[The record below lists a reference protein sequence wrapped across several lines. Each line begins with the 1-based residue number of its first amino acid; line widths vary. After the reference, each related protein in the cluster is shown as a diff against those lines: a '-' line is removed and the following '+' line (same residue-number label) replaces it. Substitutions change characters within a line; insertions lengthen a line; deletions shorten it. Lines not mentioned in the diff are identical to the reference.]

1 MKKALLIVALFLL
14 VFSAKAQ
21 DIFKNYY
28 TFEKDGSIELDI
40 TNYDF
45 YERFYTVYNI
55 YNDSRFE
62 ISEGKAYGLF
72 KIDTKEDLD
81 GYLNKLHADFGKLD
95 KYDLD
100 DLVPFIKGY
109 LPENLVTSML
119 FDIFLDYDRAITLND
134 HCADSEPFCTS
145 DIITFT
151 APANTASENIP
162 DIGCLGSKPCPAWF
176 HMRINTPGQ
185 FIIHMEGRDPNNN
198 QQRDIDFCL
207 WGPFNDPTSPCVS
220 QLTSNKII
228 DCCYSSSYSENA
240 YLGYQS
246 GQHQH
251 QTGHGSVNYH
261 DPQTGEYYILLITNF
276 SQQNC
281 RISFTK
287 QQNSGPGTTDCSI
300 IEPFLTA
307 NTPCVGSS
315 LVLEANVIEG
325 ATYTWTGPDG
335 QTHNG
340 RTWTRQNATLAMA
353 GSYTCHVVAGTQS
366 GDESINVFVLPN
378 VTADFTN
385 TEAIAGQ
392 AVQFTGTETTSPSG
406 HTSEINVR
414 QWSFGDGTTST
425 AVNPTHTYST
435 PGDYQVSYYVAIAG
449 GNDGECGDTKTK
461 TVQIRNEFSANVSSD
476 GTSFCEDDAN
486 PNLTATAS
494 GGYGNYT
501 YSWTASP
508 ACQIDY
514 PHSANTTAH
523 PQVGTTT
530 FSCVISDGHST
541 LTKSVSVTVN
551 PIPDVT
557 ITGPNPAH
565 VNYGA
570 TATLSVPQMLGATYE
585 WSSEPANLIASGQ
598 GTNQIQTVGL
608 TVTVPVTF
616 NVTVSKNDCSDS
628 NSFTIAVGDALM
640 ASVAITGQPELCAG
654 ETTSLKAIPSGG
666 TEQYFYDWQ
675 PAGKIAGSNTTQEI
689 TTTALTE
696 STTYTCTITDTDS
709 HTFTAT
715 SPMITVNQIPEA
727 NAYIEGNGTTYKTY
741 NILAGNQVLLSMAEV
756 PGAMYSWEPQ
766 DKISNFIGDN
776 HRIAKTINM
785 PEGQNIEFIGTV
797 TSSSG
802 CVNQD
807 ALVLN
812 VYQAL
817 DESYISSSS
826 IEICENFEVELTA
839 NPAGGTGR
847 FSYHWTPESYYSD
860 PYSQTTKVYP
870 NADYHTYTCTI
881 TDEGIDD
888 HANNRIDKTININI
902 LEKPTVNSELIGQ
915 GQVLPGIDYM
925 PYIYEYNIQVSSLHG
940 SGIET
945 AEYSWEI
952 NSYYNTPNHIAGT
965 ESTSTWQVYK
975 DDVDKNKAYV
985 SIDEDGNAL
994 LTCTITTDCGTT
1006 VSQKFIYTDGY
1017 SDGASVDEID
1027 YENMIQLFPN
1037 PSNGVLYI
1045 GYNER
1050 LMAAPI
1056 TISIYSYNGMLI
1068 DQIKSD
1074 TSNNVTYYSM
1084 KGLTNGLYLVKI
1096 MGNDF
1101 VVTKKLVLN
1110 R

>member
-1 MKKALLIVALFLL
+1 MKKALLIAALFLL

-21 DIFKNYY
+21 DIRNDY
-28 TFEKDGSIELDI
+28 TFDKINNTVEFDISKISLFEQRAHLLYILNNDDRFVVTASERDGIFVVERNDNSYRFNLEDTFAEFLNEENHAFGKMSKDEVGELYGEWKSSLPNMFI
-40 TNYDF
+40 ASMMMDF
-45 YERFYTVYNI
+45 YVKDRQN
-55 YNDSRFE
+55 NLC
-62 ISEGKAYGLF
+62 A
-72 KIDTKEDLD
+72 
-81 GYLNKLHADFGKLD
+81 NAD
-95 KYDLD
+95 
-100 DLVPFIKGY
+100 
-109 LPENLVTSML
+109 
-119 FDIFLDYDRAITLND
+119 
-134 HCADSEPFCTS
+134 PFCT
-145 DIITFT
+145 DNGIYEF
-151 APANTASENIP
+151 PAGVNAGNGESGPNY
-162 DIGCLGSKPCPAWF
+162 DCLSTRPNPAWYY
-176 HMRINTPGQ
+176 MRMANSGGMTIYMYSTPSQ
-185 FIIHMEGRDPNNN
+185 
-198 QQRDIDFCL
+198 DIDFCC
-207 WGPFNDPTSPCVS
+207 WGPFDDPTSPCPNGLTGAKVVS
-220 QLTSNKII
+220 CSYAPAHTENCIIPSN
-228 DCCYSSSYSENA
+228 A
-240 YLGYQS
+240 QS
-246 GQHQH
+246 GQ
-251 QTGHGSVNYH
+251 
-261 DPQTGEYYILLITNF
+261 YYILVITNF
-276 SQQNC
+276 SNQSCN
-281 RISFTK
+281 ITFSKTAG
-287 QQNSGPGTTDCSI
+287 SGTTDCSI
-300 IEPFLTA
+300 LEPFLTA

-325 ATYTWTGPDG
+325 AQYNWTGPDN

-340 RTWTRQNATLAMA
+340 RTWTRTNATLNMA
-353 GSYTCHVVAGTQS
+353 GTYSCHVTAGTQS
-366 GDESINVFVLPN
+366 GTETINVFVLPN
-378 VTADFTN
+378 VSADFTF
-385 TEAIAGQ
+385 TTATVGDP
-392 AVQFTGTETTSPSG
+392 VQFTGTETTSPSG
-406 HTSEINVR
+406 HTNEINVR
-414 QWSFGDGTTST
+414 QWNFGDGTTST
-425 AVNPTHTYST
+425 AVNPTHTYSE

-616 NVTVSKNDCSDS
+616 HVTVSKNDCSDS

-715 SPMITVNQIPEA
+715 SPQIIVNPIPEA
-727 NAYIEGNGTTYKTY
+727 SAYIEDNGTTYKTY

-826 IEICENFEVELTA
+826 MEICENFEVTLTA
-839 NPAGGTGR
+839 NPVGGTGR

-860 PYSQTTKVYP
+860 PYSHTTKVYP
-870 NADYHTYTCTI
+870 NVDFHLYTCTI
-881 TDEGIDD
+881 TDDGIDD
-888 HANNRIDKTININI
+888 HANNSITKDIDINI

-925 PYIYEYNIQVSSLHG
+925 PYIYEYNIQVLSLHG
-940 SGIET
+940 YGIET

-965 ESTSTWQVYK
+965 ESTSTWIVFP
-975 DDVDKNKAYV
+975 DEDDKNKAYV
-985 SIDEDGNAL
+985 SIDEEGNAL

-1017 SDGASVDEID
+1017 GDGASVDEID

-1037 PSNGVLYI
+1037 PSNGDLYI

-1068 DQIKSD
+1068 DQIKGD
-1074 TSNNVTYYSM
+1074 TGNNVTYYSM